1 MSEDTKA
8 AMQQRVD
15 RIRIFRDELA
25 ALERD
30 QVLVLSEDQQA
41 ATRDYHDSL
50 LQLLAETYDV
60 DTTDAQKKLSLG
72 MQVASLLGALALA
85 ISVFFLFFQYWGAF
99 STIQQIGILLTAP
112 LLMLVCCVVVADREA
127 TGYFA
132 KVLALITFACFVLN
146 ISVLGRIYN
155 ITPSDGAFFV
165 WGVLAFLLAYCCNV
179 RLLLVAG
186 IVCIGGLLAA
196 RVGAWSGIYWVDF
209 GARPENFLP
218 VAVLLFAL
226 PFVLASFHRGFTGF
240 TGFLAIYRVFGLI
253 AFFVPVLI
261 LSYWG
266 SASYL
271 TISNDVVEVLYQVIG
286 FAVSAALIAVGV
298 KRGLNDV
305 VNTANTFFILFL
317 YTKIYSWWWDL
328 MPKYLFFLL
337 VGLVALLLLFVFKR
351 LRSTTWGEPQSVPS

>member
-15 RIRIFRDELA
+15 QIRIFRDELA
-25 ALERD
+25 ALEQA

-50 LQLLAETYDV
+50 LQLLAEKYDV
-60 DTTDAQKKLSLG
+60 DTTDVQKKLSLG

-85 ISVFFLFFQYWGAF
+85 ISVFFLFFQYWGSF

-112 LLMLVCCVVVADREA
+112 LSMLVCCVVVADREA
-127 TGYFA
+127 TGHFA
-132 KVLALITFACFVLN
+132 KILALITFACFVLN
-146 ISVLGRIYN
+146 ISVLGRVYN
-155 ITPSDGAFFV
+155 ITPSDGAFLV
-165 WGVLAFLLAYCCNV
+165 WGALAFLLAYSCNV

-186 IVCIGGLLAA
+186 IACIGGLLAA

-209 GARPENFLP
+209 GSRPENFLP

-226 PFVLASFHRGFTGF
+226 PFVLAGHHRGF
-240 TGFLAIYRVFGLI
+240 TGFLAIYRVFGLV

-271 TISNDVVEVLYQVIG
+271 TISNDAVEVLYQVIG
-286 FAVSAALIAVGV
+286 FVASAALIAVGV

-351 LRSTTWGEPQSVPS
+351 LRSTTWGEQLSAPS